1 MLKKTLIISFMILIT
16 AVSVAQPKLIRYEFP
31 EFGMSIPFFSD
42 AVKSLNNTGKI
53 SEYISYSYES
63 GKNDKRI
70 IANMYLYTKAGCIPA
85 DTFYNQME
93 RFAAL
98 ADGDPKRFRPLH
110 QISHTQ
116 YLGWSYYD
124 AILTI
129 DKHPDNISRVMQA
142 YYNGAQILLI
152 DLISVNENTA
162 ETEKEIFKD
171 PGYRSILRPLELKSL
186 GIRLKVR
193 GNVAVRYGEK
203 EKRYYLGRCDRL
215 GTLYPVVTFESVS
228 GDPSALAL
236 NELAVQRKDLGFDN
250 VRLETID
257 AVDKLVKFKGGVTKI
272 IADDN
277 REVKGRAVHYFFRF
291 NDKTY
296 KVSLYVPYIKDDNRV
311 YFQADREINAE
322 SAIEFDKR
330 VLELLENLEKL

>member
-1 MLKKTLIISFMILIT
+1 MSKKALLTSLLILFT
-16 AVSVAQPKLIRYEFP
+16 AVSVAQPKLKRYEFP

-63 GKNDKRI
+63 SKNDKRI
-70 IANMYLYTKAGCIPA
+70 IGNMYLYTKAGCLPI

-116 YLGWSYYD
+116 YLGWSYFD

-129 DKHPDNISRVMQA
+129 DKHPDNISRVVQA

-162 ETEKEIFKD
+162 EMEKEIFKD

-193 GNVAVRYGEK
+193 GNVAVRYAEK
-203 EKRYYLGRCDRL
+203 EKRYYLGRCDRF

-228 GDPSALAL
+228 GDPSSLAL
-236 NELAVQRKDLGFDN
+236 NELAAQRKDLGFDN

-257 AVDKLVKFKGGVTKI
+257 AADKFVKFKGGITKI

-277 REVKGRAVHYFFRF
+277 REVKGRAFHYFFRF

-311 YFQADREINAE
+311 YFQSDREINAE
-322 SAIEFDKR
+322 SAAEFDKR
-330 VLELLENLEKL
+330 VMELLENLEKI